1 MRKKLLIAVII
12 IAAILIGGYFAYQKG
27 YLAYYFGEPATPSPT
42 SIEYFFSFDVK
53 NQNLS
58 PETIQIYREKF
69 DEAQTQIQK
78 KPNDINH
85 WLSMAIIKKGI
96 GDYEGAYDILNY
108 ANRKWPD
115 NFTVLYNLADLYA
128 NFLNQPAK
136 AEEIY
141 KSLMEKQPANVNLR
155 LALAELYR
163 YKIPGKEGEYENVL
177 LAGLKV
183 LPNDGNLIGPLALYY
198 RQTNQIDK
206 AIEYYEKLVQIAPN
220 NETAKEDLAELKRQV
235 GK

>member
-1 MRKKLLIAVII
+1 VLKKLVIVVAI

-27 YLAYYFGEPATPSPT
+27 YLATYFGAPATLTPAP
-42 SIEYFFSFDVK
+42 IEYFFSFNAK

-58 PETIQIYREKF
+58 QADIQIYREKF
-69 DEAQTQIQK
+69 DEAQEKIQK
-78 KPNDINH
+78 DPSNINY
-85 WLSMAIIKKGI
+85 WLYMAIIKNGI
-96 GDYEGAYDILNY
+96 NDYEGAYDILSY
-108 ANRKWPD
+108 ANQKWPD

-128 NFLNQPAK
+128 NFLNQPVK

-141 KSLMEKQPANVNLR
+141 KSLIEKRPADINSR
-155 LALAELYR
+155 LALADLYR
-163 YKIPGKEGEYENVL
+163 YRIPGKEGEYENVL